1 MADIQLSQK
10 QYEVLIGALLGD
22 GSLIIHKHGK
32 NAYFSYLS
40 KSKQHVE
47 YVWQYFRDFSSSIH
61 ENYYSDKRTGK
72 IYHRASF
79 KTRVSPTL
87 TKIYYLWYINKKKHI
102 PQNIHLTPTICLLW
116 YIGDGCLSKHRNTQ
130 YIKLSTHCFE
140 KNELKQYIL
149 PQLEWCDARLY
160 KADKKE
166 QYFIYIP
173 HHKIED
179 FLNYIGPCPFDD
191 YKYKWAYVPYKNFCI
206 NKNPEFT
213 TKLITYF
220 HQGMSSG
227 TIAKLLHVDRSTIV
241 KYLTLNGLDYKQ
253 NLYKKVGEKNETN
266 KFE

>member
-1 MADIQLSQK
+1 MDIQLSSQ
-10 QYEVLIGALLGD
+10 QYEVLNGALLGD
-22 GSLIIHKHGK
+22 GSLIIHKNGK

-47 YVWQYFRDFSSSIH
+47 YVWKYFCDFAGNIYESH
-61 ENYYSDKRTGK
+61 YVDKRTEK
-72 IYHRASF
+72 TYYRASF
-79 KTRVSPTL
+79 KTPSSPIL
-87 TKIYYLWYINKKKHI
+87 TQIYHMWYWDKKKHI
-102 PQNIHLTPTICLLW
+102 PPNIVLTPISCLLW
-116 YIGDGCLSKHRNTQ
+116 YIGDGSLNKSKNTQ

-140 KNELKQYIL
+140 KKELEEYIL
-149 PQLEWCDARLY
+149 PQLSWCEPKLY
-160 KADKKE
+160 EDKSGFTT

-191 YKYKWAYVPYKNFCI
+191 YKYKWAYIPYKNFCI

-253 NLYKKVGEKNETN
+253 NLYKKVGSK
-266 KFE
+266 K